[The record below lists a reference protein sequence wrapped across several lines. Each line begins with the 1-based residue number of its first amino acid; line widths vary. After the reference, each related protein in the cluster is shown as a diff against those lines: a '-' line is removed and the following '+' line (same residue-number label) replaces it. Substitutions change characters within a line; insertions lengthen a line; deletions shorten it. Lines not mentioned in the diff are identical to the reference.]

1 MNGTVLCGATV
12 CLMSVNNSV
21 DMNGGRPSCNIPTRR
36 LWRVSRDCGCSERDT
51 AMLIN
56 SLLCAM
62 FPCMGMYWR
71 KQIRDAFSIQGSMS
85 GDCFACACCFPC
97 AAMQE
102 AREIK
107 KRGGSVNAPVQIQMS

>member
-1 MNGTVLCGATV
+1 VE
-12 CLMSVNNSV
+12 
-21 DMNGGRPSCNIPTRR
+21 GRLDGEAER
-36 LWRVSRDCGCSERDT
+36 LAERDT

-97 AAMQE
+97 AVSLLD
-102 AREIK
+102 IVY
-107 KRGGSVNAPVQIQMS
+107 SH